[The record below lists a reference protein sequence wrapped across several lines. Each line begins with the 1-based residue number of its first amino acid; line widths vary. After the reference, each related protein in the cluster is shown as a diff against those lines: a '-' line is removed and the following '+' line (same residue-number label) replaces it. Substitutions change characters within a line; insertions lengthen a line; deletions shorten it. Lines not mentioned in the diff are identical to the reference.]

1 MQPAAKSVVAPI
13 AARSLPL
20 HETAGGDETASRSN
34 SRSIGHLYYFRQ
46 PTMDSNVEDNRVQAP
61 VVPDRGKA
69 AEKPVS
75 SVDVVVPADTNR
87 RSNETPIENCID
99 ASTPKK
105 VMPAAEIENPIAV
118 NGRKFIIF
126 SSLTH
131 ISLSIKFARFFYFS
145 GADEQ
150 SITSIEEPVA
160 EVATAKSP
168 QPDAIIAPVSS
179 DSNHLAEQEQQDQV
193 VLCKL
198 STTVSIGNIIC
209 HIALTSNVPFHSIG
223 TASGVPEMTEAS
235 PADSLLNVDEN
246 VQFHALRDR
255 FGDTFNVIV
264 HFIVDVERL
273 FIGIDADDLDV
284 SMSVDLMQIKINHSA
299 EVPHVQVDKMPGST
313 TSSCCDL
320 FTLLFALLLLYGF
333 QSSMRWFWS
342 STSMVN
348 CIVLV

>member
-1 MQPAAKSVVAPI
+1 MQPVAKSVVAPI

-131 ISLSIKFARFFYFS
+131 ISLSIKIARFFIS
-145 GADEQ
+145 Q
-150 SITSIEEPVA
+150 VQMNSRS
-160 EVATAKSP
+160 
-168 QPDAIIAPVSS
+168 
-179 DSNHLAEQEQQDQV
+179 LA
-193 VLCKL
+193 
-198 STTVSIGNIIC
+198 SRN
-209 HIALTSNVPFHSIG
+209 
-223 TASGVPEMTEAS
+223 
-235 PADSLLNVDEN
+235 
-246 VQFHALRDR
+246 
-255 FGDTFNVIV
+255 
-264 HFIVDVERL
+264 
-273 FIGIDADDLDV
+273 
-284 SMSVDLMQIKINHSA
+284 
-299 EVPHVQVDKMPGST
+299 
-313 TSSCCDL
+313 
-320 FTLLFALLLLYGF
+320 
-333 QSSMRWFWS
+333 
-342 STSMVN
+342 
-348 CIVLV
+348 